1 MKLTALKIE
10 QLPIVIDLT
19 KKIWPVAYGEILSKA
34 QLDYMIDKFYN
45 ETALREL
52 IQKGHVFYLA
62 QDDNEKY
69 VGFVSYELN
78 SEPNKT
84 KIHKIYVLPETQGTG
99 LGRQFF
105 ELVKEKAIEIIKK
118 YLEDSFEISPGV
130 ILDEDIT
137 FSWYNNFAFLGYS
150 FTFNGLATDS
160 SFKINGIYH
169 LSWVNA
175 YKMCEKVNKFKAE
188 RNDSKH

>member
-1 MKLTALKIE
+1 MKLVKANSEHIS
-10 QLPIVIDLT
+10 IIIDLT

-52 IQKGHVFYLA
+52 IQKGQVFYLA
-62 QDDNEKY
+62 QDDKDNY
-69 VGFVSYELN
+69 VGFVSYEIN

-105 ELVKEKAIEIIKK
+105 ELVKEKAIENNQEAIFLNVNK
-118 YLEDSFEISPGV
+118 
-130 ILDEDIT
+130 
-137 FSWYNNFAFLGYS
+137 YNNAIHFYTKLG
-150 FTFNGLATDS
+150 FTKVKDEVIDIGNGYVMDDYVMEVDILQ
-160 SFKINGIYH
+160 
-169 LSWVNA
+169 
-175 YKMCEKVNKFKAE
+175 
-188 RNDSKH
+188 

>member
-1 MKLTALKIE
+1 MKLVPCKIE
-10 QLPIVIDLT
+10 QLKIVIDLT

-34 QLDYMIDKFYN
+34 QLGYMIDKFYN

-62 QDDNEKY
+62 QDDNGKE
-69 VGFVSYELN
+69 VGFVSYEIN

-105 ELVKEKAIEIIKK
+105 ELVKEKAIENNQN
-118 YLEDSFEISPGV
+118 V
-130 ILDEDIT
+130 IFLNVNK
-137 FSWYNNFAFLGYS
+137 YNNAIHFYNKLGFSKVKDEVIYIG
-150 FTFNGLATDS
+150 NGYVMDD
-160 SFKINGIYH
+160 YVME
-169 LSWVNA
+169 VNIPQ
-175 YKMCEKVNKFKAE
+175 
-188 RNDSKH
+188 

>member
-105 ELVKEKAIEIIKK
+105 ELVKEKAIENNQNAIFLNVNK
-118 YLEDSFEISPGV
+118 
-130 ILDEDIT
+130 
-137 FSWYNNFAFLGYS
+137 YNNAIHFYTKLG
-150 FTFNGLATDS
+150 FVKVKDEIIDIGNGYVMDDYVMEVDILQ
-160 SFKINGIYH
+160 
-169 LSWVNA
+169 
-175 YKMCEKVNKFKAE
+175 
-188 RNDSKH
+188 

>member
-1 MKLTALKIE
+1 MNLIKANSEDIPIIIE
-10 QLPIVIDLT
+10 LT

-62 QDDNEKY
+62 QDDEDNY
-69 VGFVSYELN
+69 VGFVSYEIN

-105 ELVKEKAIEIIKK
+105 ELVKEKAIENNQEAIFLNVNK
-118 YLEDSFEISPGV
+118 
-130 ILDEDIT
+130 
-137 FSWYNNFAFLGYS
+137 YNNAIHFYHKLG
-150 FTFNGLATDS
+150 FI
-160 SFKINGIYH
+160 KIKDEVIDIGSGYVMDDYVMEIA
-169 LSWVNA
+169 V
-175 YKMCEKVNKFKAE
+175 
-188 RNDSKH
+188 

>member
-45 ETALREL
+45 ETALREQ
-52 IQKGHVFYLA
+52 IEVKGHVFYLA
-62 QDDNEKY
+62 QDENEKY
-69 VGFVSYELN
+69 VGFVSHEIN

-105 ELVKEKAIEIIKK
+105 ELVKEKAIENNQKAIFLNVNK
-118 YLEDSFEISPGV
+118 
-130 ILDEDIT
+130 
-137 FSWYNNFAFLGYS
+137 YNNAIHFYTKLG
-150 FTFNGLATDS
+150 FTKVKDEVIDIGNGYVMDD
-160 SFKINGIYH
+160 YVME
-169 LSWVNA
+169 VNI
-175 YKMCEKVNKFKAE
+175 MQ
-188 RNDSKH
+188 

>member
-99 LGRQFF
+99 LGREFF
-105 ELVKEKAIEIIKK
+105 ELVKEKAIENQQNAI
-118 YLEDSFEISPGV
+118 
-130 ILDEDIT
+130 
-137 FSWYNNFAFLGYS
+137 FL
-150 FTFNGLATDS
+150 N
-160 SFKINGIYH
+160 
-169 LSWVNA
+169 
-175 YKMCEKVNKFKAE
+175 VNKFNNAIHFYIKLGFTKVKDE
-188 RNDSKH
+188 VIDIGNGYVMDDYVMEVVI

>member
-1 MKLTALKIE
+1 MKLTALKID

-52 IQKGHVFYLA
+52 MQKGHVFYLA
-62 QDDNEKY
+62 QDDNGNEL
-69 VGFVSYELN
+69 GFVSYEIN

-84 KIHKIYVLPETQGTG
+84 KIHKIYVLLETQGTG

-105 ELVKEKAIEIIKK
+105 ELVKEKAIENNQKAIFLNVNK
-118 YLEDSFEISPGV
+118 
-130 ILDEDIT
+130 
-137 FSWYNNFAFLGYS
+137 YNNAIHFYTKLG
-150 FTFNGLATDS
+150 FTKVKDEVIDIGNGYVMDDYVMEVA
-160 SFKINGIYH
+160 I
-169 LSWVNA
+169 
-175 YKMCEKVNKFKAE
+175 
-188 RNDSKH
+188 

>member
-1 MKLTALKIE
+1 MNLIKANSEDIPIIIE
-10 QLPIVIDLT
+10 LT

-62 QDDNEKY
+62 QDDEDNY
-69 VGFVSYELN
+69 VGFVSYEIN

-105 ELVKEKAIEIIKK
+105 ELVKEKAIENNQEAIFLNVNK
-118 YLEDSFEISPGV
+118 
-130 ILDEDIT
+130 
-137 FSWYNNFAFLGYS
+137 YNNAIHFYYKLG
-150 FTFNGLATDS
+150 FI
-160 SFKINGIYH
+160 KIKDEVIDIG
-169 LSWVNA
+169 
-175 YKMCEKVNKFKAE
+175 
-188 RNDSKH
+188 NDYVMDDYVMEITI

>member
-62 QDDNEKY
+62 QDDNGKD
-69 VGFVSYELN
+69 VGFVSYEIN

-105 ELVKEKAIEIIKK
+105 ELVKEKAIENHQKAIFLNVNK
-118 YLEDSFEISPGV
+118 
-130 ILDEDIT
+130 
-137 FSWYNNFAFLGYS
+137 YNNAIHFYTKLG
-150 FTFNGLATDS
+150 FTKVKDEVIDIGNGYVMDDYVMEVDILQ
-160 SFKINGIYH
+160 
-169 LSWVNA
+169 
-175 YKMCEKVNKFKAE
+175 
-188 RNDSKH
+188 

>member
-1 MKLTALKIE
+1 MKIVLCKIE
-10 QLPIVIDLT
+10 QLNVVIDLT

-69 VGFVSYELN
+69 VGFVSYEIT

-84 KIHKIYVLPETQGTG
+84 IIHKFYVLPETQGTG
-99 LGRQFF
+99 LGRHFF
-105 ELVKEKAIEIIKK
+105 ELVKEKVIE
-118 YLEDSFEISPGV
+118 
-130 ILDEDIT
+130 
-137 FSWYNNFAFLGYS
+137 NNQKAVFL
-150 FTFNGLATDS
+150 N
-160 SFKINGIYH
+160 
-169 LSWVNA
+169 
-175 YKMCEKVNKFKAE
+175 VNKYNKALFFYE
-188 RNDSKH
+188 KLGFTIVKDEVIDIGNGYVMDDYVMEVAV

>member
-62 QDDNEKY
+62 QDDNDNY
-69 VGFVSYELN
+69 VGFLSYEIN

-105 ELVKEKAIEIIKK
+105 ELLKEKAIENNQKAIFLNVNK
-118 YLEDSFEISPGV
+118 
-130 ILDEDIT
+130 
-137 FSWYNNFAFLGYS
+137 YNNAIHFYSKLG
-150 FTFNGLATDS
+150 FTKVKEEVIDIGNGYVMDDYVMEVV
-160 SFKINGIYH
+160 I
-169 LSWVNA
+169 
-175 YKMCEKVNKFKAE
+175 
-188 RNDSKH
+188 

>member
-1 MKLTALKIE
+1 MKLTVLKIE

-52 IQKGHVFYLA
+52 MQKGHVFYLA
-62 QDDNEKY
+62 QDENEKF
-69 VGFVSYELN
+69 VGFVSYEIN

-105 ELVKEKAIEIIKK
+105 ELVKEKAIENQQNAIFLNVNK
-118 YLEDSFEISPGV
+118 
-130 ILDEDIT
+130 
-137 FSWYNNFAFLGYS
+137 YNNAMHFYTKLGFAKVKDEVIDIGNGYVMDDYVMEVAI
-150 FTFNGLATDS
+150 F
-160 SFKINGIYH
+160 
-169 LSWVNA
+169 
-175 YKMCEKVNKFKAE
+175 
-188 RNDSKH
+188 